1 MFSFFS
7 LSLSTILNE
16 TIEAEKK
23 DTIKQDKVQEEE
35 DNCITYNSSE
45 NLISIT
51 CKNKSFADISNR
63 LQDSGIVIQQ
73 QQQSPSMNNNEKIW
87 LLYAGIEVE
96 KDATLDITSNDVTWL
111 KIVPSKSTPNAIQV
125 YGSLKIDS
133 VKITSWNP
141 EVIIM

>member
-7 LSLSTILNE
+7 WSLSTILNE

-111 KIVPSKSTPNAIQV
+111 KSYVNTPV
-125 YGSLKIDS
+125 VSSCKIFM
-133 VKITSWNP
+133 IALP
-141 EVIIM
+141 CFLL